1 MKLLI
6 VSDIH
11 GSESAAVK
19 AVKLFNEKNCDYML
33 LLGDVLYHGPRN
45 PLPDSHNPQGV
56 AAALNAIKDRIIAV
70 RGNCDAEIDQVL
82 LDFPCMSDYVM
93 VVDGPRKLFATHG
106 HVFSPDNLPKLH
118 GVSYFFSG
126 HTHISYVEKKGDL
139 TLCNPGSCSLPKDG
153 KAPSV
158 VFYEDGQLTLI
169 SI

>member
-1 MKLLI
+1 MPGRPS
-6 VSDIH
+6 VY
-11 GSESAAVK
+11 VTFT
-19 AVKLFNEKNCDYML
+19 V
-33 LLGDVLYHGPRN
+33 
-45 PLPDSHNPQGV
+45 
-56 AAALNAIKDRIIAV
+56 
-70 RGNCDAEIDQVL
+70 NCDAEIDQVL

-158 VFYEDGQLTLI
+158 AFYEDGQLTLI